1 MVGFSY
7 RSDGGVNE
15 AGFMVDDI
23 AITGYPLDGAEADAG
38 WTFRGFR
45 TTTGTE
51 EKLYSHYYVA
61 ENRTYQGYD
70 AGLKVGP
77 YLFGYLD
84 DPALVNL
91 VDHFAY
97 QDGLL
102 LNYWD
107 TSQED
112 NHTRLHPGHG
122 LLLPIDAHPK
132 ALKICDMDAYNWRN
146 RVQTYDATFTL
157 TRTDGIPNL
166 HIQSQS
172 CPVPSLPGVATFD
185 DRLSYYDPANPQNS
199 VITPTTGTQI
209 RLVSAS
215 AQGGFLQVTVRP
227 AR

>member
-70 AGLKVGP
+70 AGLKGGP

-97 QDGLL
+97 TGRPAAELL
-102 LNYWD
+102 
-107 TSQED
+107 
-112 NHTRLHPGHG
+112 GH
-122 LLLPIDAHPK
+122 
-132 ALKICDMDAYNWRN
+132 
-146 RVQTYDATFTL
+146 
-157 TRTDGIPNL
+157 
-166 HIQSQS
+166 
-172 CPVPSLPGVATFD
+172 LPGGQPHP
-185 DRLSYYDPANPQNS
+185 PAPRS
-199 VITPTTGTQI
+199 
-209 RLVSAS
+209 
-215 AQGGFLQVTVRP
+215 RP
-227 AR
+227 AAAHRRAPRGAEDLRPG